1 MKRLVY
7 ASSSSV
13 YGNSDVIPFKE
24 TANVDTPISLY
35 AATKKSNELMAH
47 TYAHLYGIETIG
59 LRFFTVYGPWGRPDM
74 SLFLFTKKILD
85 GEPIDVFNYGNH
97 RRDFTYVDDIVEGVI
112 RCIDQPAAPNDAW
125 TGDEPDPGTSK
136 APYRLYNIGNNAPVE
151 LMDFIGA
158 IEKCLGIEAQKNML
172 PLQLGDVPDTYS
184 NTDNLVNEFNY
195 KPSTTVNTGVKEFV
209 DWYIEQ
215 AQANGCETGIFC
227 GDWHHNRN
235 SLNLTTMDS
244 TIRCMEKLGKAFEK
258 FYFFDGNHDLYY
270 KDKRDVNSTAFAK
283 HIPGITFIDEVHIED
298 DVALVPWLVGDEW
311 RTIKSIKSKYMFGHF
326 ELPSFYMNAMV
337 QMPDHGELKAE
348 HFEHQEYVFSGHFHK
363 RQKQGKVHYLGNAF
377 PHNYADAWDDDRGM
391 MILDRENNAEPV
403 YINWPDCPK
412 YRTVK
417 LSQLI
422 DEQATLIKPN
432 MYLRVN
438 LDLPISY
445 EEASFIKETFINNFG
460 CREISLIPQKQ
471 LEEISTELDI
481 QQFESVDQIVA
492 GEINAIDS
500 DNFNKKML
508 MDIYNEL

>member
-1 MKRLVY
+1 LFKKAAVFTDIHFGLK
-7 ASSSSV
+7 
-13 YGNSDVIPFKE
+13 GNS
-24 TANVDTPISLY
+24 
-35 AATKKSNELMAH
+35 
-47 TYAHLYGIETIG
+47 
-59 LRFFTVYGPWGRPDM
+59 
-74 SLFLFTKKILD
+74 KIHNQD
-85 GEPIDVFNYGNH
+85 CE
-97 RRDFTYVDDIVEGVI
+97 
-112 RCIDQPAAPNDAW
+112 
-125 TGDEPDPGTSK
+125 
-136 APYRLYNIGNNAPVE
+136 
-151 LMDFIGA
+151 DFI
-158 IEKCLGIEAQKNML
+158 
-172 PLQLGDVPDTYS
+172 
-184 NTDNLVNEFNY
+184 
-195 KPSTTVNTGVKEFV
+195 

-215 AQANGCETGIFC
+215 AKAAGCETGIFC

-235 SLNLTTMDS
+235 SLNLTTMDA
-244 TIRCMEKLGKAFEK
+244 TIRCMEKLGAAFEQ
-258 FYFFDGNHDLYY
+258 FFFFDGNHDLYY

-283 HIPGITFIDEVHIED
+283 HIPGITFVDEITTIED
-298 DVALVPWLVGDEW
+298 VTIVPWLVGDEW
-311 RTIKSIKSKYMFGHF
+311 KQLRSLKSKYVFGHF

-348 HFEHQEYVFSGHFHK
+348 DFKHQSYVFSGHFHK
-363 RQKQGKVHYLGNAF
+363 RQQQGVVHYLGNAF

-391 MILDRENNAEPV
+391 MILDRENDKEPK

-460 CREISLIPQKQ
+460 CREISLIPQKS